1 MNRMLLKP
9 AAVRLGQQGIALV
22 LVLWVVTLLA
32 VIAGS
37 FVFSVRST
45 AQVTSNLASESRA
58 RAMADG
64 GVYRAIYEMLRPETE
79 ADRWKLDGRTHS
91 VAMEGGEVAVVVRP
105 ESAKIDLNTANEEL
119 LKGLFVSV
127 GVPDDQANSLV
138 AAIQDWRD
146 ADELERPSGAEAESY
161 ASAGLAYPPANADFE
176 TVDELSRV
184 LGMTPDI
191 FRQVKPYL
199 TVYSKQPGLD
209 TTTASRG
216 ALLAIPNVSP
226 ESVDDYLAER
236 SDRLAQGLPVEPFA
250 PGVAYNTGFSEQVYN
265 VASSSK
271 TADGATYT
279 REVTVQIGQNDR
291 QPFLF
296 LDWH

>member
-1 MNRMLLKP
+1 MSKMPLTLAKSH
-9 AAVRLGQQGIALV
+9 AGQKGIALV

-45 AQVTSNLASESRA
+45 TQVTSNLASESRA
-58 RAMADG
+58 RALADA
-64 GVYRAIYEMLRPETE
+64 GVYRAVYEMLRPEAE
-79 ADRWKLDGRTHS
+79 EGRWKLDGSTHDF
-91 VAMEGGEVAVVVRP
+91 ALEGGEVAVVVRP
-105 ESAKIDLNTANEEL
+105 ESAKIDLNAANEDL

-146 ADELERPSGAEAESY
+146 ADELERPSGAEADSY
-161 ASAGLAYPPANADFE
+161 ASAGLTYLPANADFE

-184 LGMTPDI
+184 LGMTPEI
-191 FRQVKPYL
+191 FRQVRPYL
-199 TVYSKQPGLD
+199 TVFSKQPGLD

-216 ALLAIPNVSP
+216 ALLALPNVSP

-236 SDRLAQGLPVEPFA
+236 ADRLAQGQPVEPFA
-250 PGVAYNTGFSEQVYN
+250 PGAAYNTGFSEQVYN
-265 VASSSK
+265 VASSAR
-271 TADGATYT
+271 TADGATFT
-279 REVTVQIGQNDR
+279 REVTVKASQNDR
-291 QPFLF
+291 PPFIF